1 MSAALASAFEA
12 AGYRDPR
19 QQLRDIATSCVEQ
32 FTTIDD
38 ARAEFL
44 RRALADPALAYELFK
59 PWLKVAADDYLSSA
73 ARKAAERRREEGH
86 RSTVEKANA
95 AFPPRA
101 NSLPSNIVP
110 VREHLRGK
118 AGTVAPQPLST
129 MARIAASAA
138 REPEVRN
145 YLHSF
150 TINGR
155 PIGEVTGMEARAW
168 VRSHRRDTRFVA
180 LLAEGVPDM
189 SAIGAHR
196 TVEEAAAIY
205 AQAEQEAQS

>member
-1 MSAALASAFEA
+1 MSTALASTFET

-32 FTTIDD
+32 FTTIDE

-44 RRALADPALAYELFK
+44 RRALADPMLAHELFK
-59 PWLKVAADDYLSSA
+59 PWLKVAADDYLSPA
-73 ARKAAERRREEGH
+73 ARKAVERRREVGLG
-86 RSTVEKANA
+86 SGANMA
-95 AFPPRA
+95 QTEIPPRA
-101 NSLPSNIVP
+101 NSRLSNIVP

-118 AGTVAPQPLST
+118 AGTAEPQPLST
-129 MARIAASAA
+129 MARVAAAAA

-145 YLHSF
+145 YLRSF

-155 PIGEVTGMEARAW
+155 PIGDVTGMEARAW

-189 SAIGAHR
+189 STIGAHR

-205 AQAEQEAQS
+205 AQAEKEAQS